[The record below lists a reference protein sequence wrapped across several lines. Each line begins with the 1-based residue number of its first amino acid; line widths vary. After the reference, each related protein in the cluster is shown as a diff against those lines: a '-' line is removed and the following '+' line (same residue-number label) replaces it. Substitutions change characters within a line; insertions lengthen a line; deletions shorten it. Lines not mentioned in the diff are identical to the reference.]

1 MASDP
6 YQVLGVSKQASEE
19 EIRRAYRRLAKE
31 CHPDLHPGDSAAAD
45 RFKRLSAAYDI
56 VGDTAKRRLYDLGE
70 IDASGEPR
78 RQYARQHAGPGRHR
92 AGGFARGG
100 HEFEGLGDVFSDF
113 FGDGGRFGTGR
124 GGVRGRGQDVRYT
137 LEVDFLEAINGAK
150 KRVSLPDGGVLD
162 LTVPE
167 GVADGQ
173 VLRLKGKGG
182 AGIGGGETG
191 DALVEIKVRPHAD
204 FRRVGDDILLEVPI
218 TLDEAVLG
226 ARIEVPT
233 TTGRVQLTVPKAT
246 SSGKVLRLKG
256 KGARNAA
263 RGTSGDQLVT
273 LRIVL
278 PEKVDDGLAYFI
290 AEWRKKHPY
299 DPGRR

>member
-6 YQVLGVSKQASEE
+6 YQVLGVSKQASDE
-19 EIRRAYRRLAKE
+19 EIRRAFRRMAKE

-45 RFKRLSAAYDI
+45 RFKRISAAYDI
-56 VGDTAKRRLYDLGE
+56 VGDTSKRKLYDLGE
-70 IDASGEPR
+70 IDAAGEPR
-78 RQYARQHAGPGRHR
+78 RQYARHHAGQGRPR
-92 AGGFARGG
+92 GGFDRGG

-113 FGDGGRFGTGR
+113 FGDGGRFGGQR
-124 GGVRGRGQDVRYT
+124 GGARRRGQDVRYT

-182 AGIGGGETG
+182 AGLGGGEAG
-191 DALVEIKVRPHAD
+191 DALVEIKVRPHPD

-226 ARIEVPT
+226 ARIEVAT
-233 TTGRVQLTVPKAT
+233 AAGRVQLTVPKAT

-263 RGTSGDQLVT
+263 RGTTGDQLVT

-278 PEKVDDGLAYFI
+278 PEQIDDGLAYFI

>member
-6 YQVLGVSKQASEE
+6 YQVLGVSKQASDE
-19 EIRRAYRRLAKE
+19 EIRRAFRRMAKE

-56 VGDTAKRRLYDLGE
+56 VGDTGKRKLYDLGE
-70 IDASGEPR
+70 IDAAGEPR
-78 RQYARQHAGPGRHR
+78 RQYARQHAGQGRPR
-92 AGGFARGG
+92 GGFARGG

-113 FGDGGRFGTGR
+113 FGDGGRFAGQR
-124 GGVRGRGQDVRYT
+124 SGGRGRGQDVRYT

-173 VLRLKGKGG
+173 VLRLKGRGS
-182 AGIGGGETG
+182 AGLGGGEAG
-191 DALVEIKVRPHAD
+191 DALVEIKVRPHPD
-204 FRRVGDDILLEVPI
+204 FKRVGDDLLIEVPI

-226 ARIEVPT
+226 ARVEVAT
-233 TTGRVQLTVPKAT
+233 AAGRVQLTVPKAT

-256 KGARNAA
+256 KGVRNAA
-263 RGTSGDQLVT
+263 RGTTGDQLVT

-278 PEKVDDGLAYFI
+278 PEQIDDGLAYFI